1 MNISDLNSN
10 KEVALLKKQLKRT
23 HRLCRAIYDYHDY
36 LVEIKEFIA
45 QEDLE
50 SASGYWNDLDYDIQK
65 LLITAPL
72 YGGIFTTKER
82 AIVKSLWKISV
93 SDIEENK

>member
-1 MNISDLNSN
+1 MS
-10 KEVALLKKQLKRT
+10 
-23 HRLCRAIYDYHDY
+23 
-36 LVEIKEFIA
+36 EIKEFIA
-45 QEDLE
+45 DEDLE

-72 YGGIFTTKER
+72 FGGIFTTKER

-93 SDIEENK
+93 GDIEK